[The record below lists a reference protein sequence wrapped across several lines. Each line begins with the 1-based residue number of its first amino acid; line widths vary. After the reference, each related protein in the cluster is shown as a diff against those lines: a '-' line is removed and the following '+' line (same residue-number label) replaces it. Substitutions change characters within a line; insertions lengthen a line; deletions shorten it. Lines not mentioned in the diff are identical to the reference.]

1 MVRTRARRASRY
13 VRPVSENRASLAE
26 LRADLLRAAEIPDLA
41 ERTLEVVA
49 VIEEAAAPLG
59 IHPTIV
65 GGMAVYFWTEDDAF
79 LTYDI
84 DVVMAVPDQLAAI
97 LAQLGFTRSS
107 DGRHWELEGTSVLLE
122 APSADLDADA
132 HVTAVKLHSGRTAN
146 VLSRIDILLD
156 RLDEFQATGHPLVGH
171 QSLVL
176 LAELADEEAADL
188 DARAGQRRVTKI
200 LDAMRRLADEL
211 PSRTQPPADDELHQ
225 IARKALRAEY
235 SPDKP

>member
-1 MVRTRARRASRY
+1 
-13 VRPVSENRASLAE
+13 VSENRASLAE
-26 LRADLLRAAEIPDLA
+26 LRADLLRAAEIDDLA

-97 LAQLGFTRSS
+97 LAQLGFRRSS

-200 LDAMRRLADEL
+200 LAAMRRLADEL
-211 PSRTQPPADDELHQ
+211 PSRAQPPADDELHQ
-225 IARKALRAEY
+225 IAREALRAEY